1 MSSGTAVAAAGIGVI
16 EHKELK
22 KYLRHGY
29 PFLLVDRILE
39 IDGAR
44 AVGIKNISGT
54 DQFVQGHFP
63 DAPIFPGV
71 LLIETLA
78 QVGAVL
84 LAWRHPEYQAATQGY
99 LTKVNDFKFR
109 RLVVPGDQLVIEAV
123 EVARSGPHAKVR
135 VTGRVD
141 GHEAAS
147 GEISYYIA

>member
-1 MSSGTAVAAAGIGVI
+1 MSSEGPAVAAVI
-16 EHKELK
+16 EHKDLK

-39 IDGAR
+39 IDGER

-63 DAPIFPGV
+63 EAPIFPGV

-84 LAWRHPEYQAATQGY
+84 LAHRHPEYQSAASGY
-99 LTKVNDFKFR
+99 LTKVHDFKFK

-123 EVARSGPHAKVR
+123 AVARSGPYARVR

-141 GHEAAS
+141 GQEAAS
-147 GEISYYIA
+147 GEITYYIA